1 MALEAD
7 MGLTIEQIIKFAD
20 QSIPETNTYAIDW
33 RNGRL
38 SGQISGIEAVR
49 QYIYKTLKTEC
60 NRYLIYDISV
70 GSGIKALVGQGIASR
85 EYLEAD
91 IPRLVARALTDK
103 RILKVHDFRF
113 SYPDEERDA
122 VKISFTADTIYGQVV
137 EEVVV

>member
-7 MGLTIEQIIKFAD
+7 MGLTIEHILKFAD

-60 NRYLIYDISV
+60 NQYLIYDTSV

-91 IPRLVARALTDK
+91 IPRLVAKALADK
-103 RILKVHDFRF
+103 RILKVHDFKF
-113 SYPDEERDA
+113 SYPDEEGDA